1 MENKRGLILTVVFFF
16 CFIPLFSQQAPTS
29 GKEVKQVEND
39 KKKYPPYHSLHYPLT
54 LAENSICF
62 IAREMQYL
70 REKYDFEGGKRQ
82 KARVTDLM

>member
-39 KKKYPPYHSLHYPLT
+39 LNLNLSNRIEKQKYG
-54 LAENSICF
+54 A
-62 IAREMQYL
+62 
-70 REKYDFEGGKRQ
+70 
-82 KARVTDLM
+82 